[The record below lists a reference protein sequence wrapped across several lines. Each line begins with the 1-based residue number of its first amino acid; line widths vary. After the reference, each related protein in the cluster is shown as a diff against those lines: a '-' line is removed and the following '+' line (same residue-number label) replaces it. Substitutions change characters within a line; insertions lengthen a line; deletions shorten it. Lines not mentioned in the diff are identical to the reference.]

1 MSVVTTA
8 RSTSDSVD
16 DFPRPTRVGSEG
28 SVRSLVVHSL
38 LQTHRLLLRW
48 SRDPMTLMQALVFP
62 ALLLTMLNTVLGKQI
77 STFAGHSA
85 LYGTVP
91 LTALVGVMS
100 GSVAGAVTMGRE
112 RDSGL
117 LKRMW
122 VIPVHRASGLVSR
135 ILAEGARILVS
146 TLVIVAVGCALGFRF
161 DRGVPA
167 ALAFLVVP
175 ILFGL
180 AFATMVTAAALY
192 AANATLVETISL
204 TSSLMMF
211 FSTGFVPL
219 QAYPSWIRPVVAHQ
233 PLTAAVDA
241 MRGLSLGGAVRGPLT
256 ATIAWSV
263 GAIVVFAI
271 PAGIGYR
278 RASRA

>member
-1 MSVVTTA
+1 MSVVAATPSTA
-8 RSTSDSVD
+8 DAVDGFPTPVRVSSERSM
-16 DFPRPTRVGSEG
+16 RN
-28 SVRSLVVHSL
+28 LIVHSFV
-38 LQTHRLLLRW
+38 QTQRLLLRW

-77 STFAGHSA
+77 SSFAGHSA

-117 LKRMW
+117 LARMW

-135 ILAEGARILVS
+135 ILAEGARILAS
-146 TLVIVAVGCALGFRF
+146 TVVIVAVGYALGFRF
-161 DRGVPA
+161 DQGVPA
-167 ALAFLVVP
+167 AVAFVLVP

-180 AFATMVTAAALY
+180 AFATMVTAVALFT
-192 AANATLVETISL
+192 AKATLVEAISL
-204 TSSLMMF
+204 ASSLMMF

-219 QAYPSWIRPVVAHQ
+219 QAYPAWIRPVVAHQ
-233 PLTAAVDA
+233 PLTCAVDA
-241 MRGLSLGGAVRGPLT
+241 MRGLSLGGEVRGQLT
-256 ATIAWSV
+256 ATFAWSI

-271 PAGIGYR
+271 PAAIGYR
-278 RASRA
+278 RASRG